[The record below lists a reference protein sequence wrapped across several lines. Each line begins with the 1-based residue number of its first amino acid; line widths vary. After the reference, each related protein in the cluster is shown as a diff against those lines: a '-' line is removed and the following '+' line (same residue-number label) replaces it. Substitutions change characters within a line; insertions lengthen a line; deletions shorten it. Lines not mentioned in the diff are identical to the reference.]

1 MKRGFLGNAFDS
13 ASAWVT
19 GTSSNNTKKEGEK
32 QPTKIWNYVEKWM
45 ADIEVAQDK
54 DELRNYCRDQLFG
67 LRSSIMYTF
76 DLFLEGAPTLL
87 YQLEY
92 FKSELNILQRSIN
105 LNLIL
110 SGTLP
115 EGMTLANLS
124 SHSDFSQYYRNNAS
138 PEVVACLQFFDTLNT
153 YMHKSLERSIPNTT
167 LTALPMNVEGL
178 RHFCRS
184 LQEINDEVR
193 LPLSCTNTH

>member
-1 MKRGFLGNAFDS
+1 MKRGFLGNAFES

-92 FKSELNILQRSIN
+92 FKSELNILQGSIN
-105 LNLIL
+105 L
-110 SGTLP
+110 T
-115 EGMTLANLS
+115 
-124 SHSDFSQYYRNNAS
+124 
-138 PEVVACLQFFDTLNT
+138 
-153 YMHKSLERSIPNTT
+153 
-167 LTALPMNVEGL
+167 
-178 RHFCRS
+178 
-184 LQEINDEVR
+184 
-193 LPLSCTNTH
+193 